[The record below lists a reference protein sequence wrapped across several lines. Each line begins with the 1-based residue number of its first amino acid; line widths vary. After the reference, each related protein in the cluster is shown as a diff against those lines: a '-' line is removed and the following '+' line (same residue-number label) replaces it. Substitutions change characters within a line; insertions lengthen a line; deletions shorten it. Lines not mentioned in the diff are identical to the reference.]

1 MGGIECFRNHGHS
14 TIYFI
19 DERKE
24 AEMEKNFTRRKP
36 IQAQGEN
43 KIRVS
48 ALTILKILLAMYL
61 LTGVLLLA
69 LSAMLYKMQLSET
82 AVSVGIVIIYVL
94 SGFLGGFLS
103 GKVMKTRRFFWG
115 MIMGG
120 AYFLILVLGSILFQ
134 KGINMELSRFFTTL
148 ILCTASGMIG
158 GMVS

>member
-1 MGGIECFRNHGHS
+1 MDKDHA
-14 TIYFI
+14 
-19 DERKE
+19 RK
-24 AEMEKNFTRRKP
+24 KQV
-36 IQAQGEN
+36 QAQGER
-43 KIRVS
+43 KIKIS
-48 ALTILKILLAMYL
+48 ALTILKILLVMYL
-61 LTGVLLLA
+61 VTGALLLA

-82 AVSVGIVIIYVL
+82 VVSVGIVVIYVV

-134 KGINMELSRFFTTL
+134 QGINMEVSRFFTTL

>member
-1 MGGIECFRNHGHS
+1 
-14 TIYFI
+14 
-19 DERKE
+19 
-24 AEMEKNFTRRKP
+24 MEKNRTRKKP
-36 IQAQGEN
+36 VQAQGEK

-48 ALTILKILLAMYL
+48 VLTILKILLAMYL

-82 AVSVGIVIIYVL
+82 TVSVGIVIIYVL

-134 KGINMELSRFFTTL
+134 KGINMELSRFSTTL

>member
-1 MGGIECFRNHGHS
+1 
-14 TIYFI
+14 
-19 DERKE
+19 
-24 AEMEKNFTRRKP
+24 
-36 IQAQGEN
+36 
-43 KIRVS
+43 
-48 ALTILKILLAMYL
+48 MYL

-82 AVSVGIVIIYVL
+82 TVSVGIVIIYVL

-134 KGINMELSRFFTTL
+134 KGINMELSRFSTTL

>member
-1 MGGIECFRNHGHS
+1 MLSKGGTGNG
-14 TIYFI
+14 
-19 DERKE
+19 KE
-24 AEMEKNFTRRKP
+24 SYKKKEYSGA
-36 IQAQGEN
+36 G

-61 LTGVLLLA
+61 VTGVLLLA

-82 AVSVGIVIIYVL
+82 VVSVGIVIIYVV

-115 MIMGG
+115 MLMGG
-120 AYFLILVLGSILFQ
+120 AYFLILVVGSILFQ
-134 KGINMELSRFFTTL
+134 RGINMELSRFFTTL

>member
-1 MGGIECFRNHGHS
+1 MRIS
-14 TIYFI
+14 
-19 DERKE
+19 
-24 AEMEKNFTRRKP
+24 P
-36 IQAQGEN
+36 
-43 KIRVS
+43 
-48 ALTILKILLAMYL
+48 LTILKILLAMYL
-61 LTGVLLLA
+61 VTGALLLG

-82 AVSVGIVIIYVL
+82 VVSVGIVVIYVL
-94 SGFLGGFLS
+94 SGFLGGFLI

-115 MIMGG
+115 MVMGG